1 MTFCFRHYLKSGFAL
16 LLLAPLPLLASG
28 QHAGG
33 HGDEMGADFG
43 VPGRP
48 EAALRRIVVEAGDD
62 MRFRPAHIRVRR
74 GETVTFVVRNR
85 GTQTHEFVLGG
96 ARELAE
102 HAELM
107 RRYPDMEHSD
117 PNMLRL
123 APGQE
128 GALTW
133 TFTRAGRVEFACL
146 IPGHFEAGMRG
157 RIRVR

>member
-1 MTFCFRHYLKSGFAL
+1 MKIAFCNMLKGAFAL
-16 LLLAPLPLLASG
+16 LLLAPLPLVASG

-33 HGDEMGADFG
+33 HGSEPGADFG
-43 VPGRP
+43 VPGQP
-48 EAALRRIVVEAGDD
+48 EAARRSIVVEAGDD

-74 GETVTFVVRNR
+74 GETVRFVVRNR
-85 GTQTHEFVLGG
+85 GTQTHEFVLGRS
-96 ARELAE
+96 RELTE
-102 HAELM
+102 HAALM

-117 PNMLRL
+117 PNMVRV

-128 GALTW
+128 ATLTW
-133 TFTRAGRVEFACL
+133 TFTRAGQVEFACL